1 MIWRAIVIVATL
13 SWSCWL
19 SAEAPQLQSSTRINT
34 ADVGTVSERSAQGVV
49 EVVVP
54 DLVKSI
60 HFYEMLGFVQ
70 ERHAKG
76 FVSLRRGDVRL
87 FLAESPEA
95 PTTERWVNLRIIVEN
110 VDELWA
116 LAQRARLQVDVPL
129 GDRPFGLRDFT
140 LLDPAGFQV
149 RFAQVIEPRK

>member
-54 DLVKSI
+54 DLAKSI
-60 HFYEMLGFVQ
+60 HFYEKLGFAQ
-70 ERHAKG
+70 ERRAKG
-76 FVSLRRGDVRL
+76 FVSLRRGNVRL
-87 FLAESPEA
+87 YLAESPEA